1 MRLLLSALA
10 LLAGCADPEPTS
22 RTAEP
27 EPTIGF
33 DIEGELSFVR
43 DGDTLR
49 TIAIEIADT
58 DSTRA
63 RGLMQ
68 RTEIPP
74 DTGMLFVFD
83 EPQTPRAAFYMMNTP
98 RSLDIQFY
106 DSDSTLINVG
116 ENTTPFS
123 LDNVESEGPAQF
135 VVEVPAGYSRA
146 VGLVP
151 GGPDHV
157 DRAVGGTPTCRTGET
172 LTPDETHPKC
182 TSEST
187 HSNEKSFIAPGD

>member
-1 MRLLLSALA
+1 MRYALFCLIIIA
-10 LLAGCADPEPTS
+10 SGCSDPEPTS
-22 RTAEP
+22 RTDTAEASIP
-27 EPTIGF
+27 F

-43 DGDTLR
+43 GSDTLR

-83 EPQTPRAAFYMMNTP
+83 QPETPRAAFYMMNTP

-106 DSDSTLINVG
+106 GPDSTLINIG

-123 LDNVESEGPAQF
+123 LENVESEGPAQF
-135 VVEVPAGYSRA
+135 VVEVPAGVSRSI
-146 VGLVP
+146 GLVP
-151 GGPDHV
+151 G
-157 DRAVGGTPTCRTGET
+157 DRITWSVT
-172 LTPDETHPKC
+172 D
-182 TSEST
+182 
-187 HSNEKSFIAPGD
+187 D

>member
-1 MRLLLSALA
+1 MRPVLFSLTLIAF
-10 LLAGCADPEPTS
+10 GCSDPEPAPRATDTQPS
-22 RTAEP
+22 IP
-27 EPTIGF
+27 F

-43 DGDTLR
+43 GTDTLR

-83 EPQTPRAAFYMMNTP
+83 QPQTPRAAFYMMNTP

-106 DSDSTLINVG
+106 GPDSTLINIG

-123 LDNVESEGPAQF
+123 LDNVESDGPAQF
-135 VVEVPAGYSRA
+135 VVEVPAGVSRSI
-146 VGLVP
+146 GLVP
-151 GGPDHV
+151 G
-157 DRAVGGTPTCRTGET
+157 DRITWTARS
-172 LTPDETHPKC
+172 D
-182 TSEST
+182 
-187 HSNEKSFIAPGD
+187 